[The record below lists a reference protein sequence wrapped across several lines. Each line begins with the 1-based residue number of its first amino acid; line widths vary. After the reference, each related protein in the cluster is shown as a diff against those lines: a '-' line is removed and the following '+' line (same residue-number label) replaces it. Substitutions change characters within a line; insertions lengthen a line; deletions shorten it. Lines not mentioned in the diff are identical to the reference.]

1 MAGDKHS
8 MDPVETSPDQ
18 VAKTVFWVIALSAA
32 AFVAGVLI
40 LIR

>member
-1 MAGDKHS
+1 MTEEKHS
-8 MDPVETSPDQ
+8 MDHAENSPDQ
-18 VAKTVFWVIALSAA
+18 VAKTVFWAIALSTL

>member
-1 MAGDKHS
+1 
-8 MDPVETSPDQ
+8 MDQADPPADQ
-18 VAKTVFWVIALSAA
+18 VAKTVFWIIMFSVA

>member
-1 MAGDKHS
+1 MTEDKHS
-8 MDPVETSPDQ
+8 MDQVEMSPDQ
-18 VAKTVFWVIALSAA
+18 VARIVFWTIALSTL

>member
-1 MAGDKHS
+1 
-8 MDPVETSPDQ
+8 MDHAEASPDQ
-18 VAKTVFWVIALSAA
+18 VARIVFWIIVGGSL

>member
-1 MAGDKHS
+1 MVDEKQSAVQPEK
-8 MDPVETSPDQ
+8 SPDQ
-18 VAKTVFWVIALSAA
+18 VAKTVFWAIAFSTL

>member
-1 MAGDKHS
+1 MTEDKHS
-8 MDPVETSPDQ
+8 TDQAETSPDQ
-18 VAKTVFWVIALSAA
+18 VAKAVFWSIALSTL